1 MNRRTFLKRAAA
13 GGAAASMAGCTG
25 QQQGEPEVQTVIR
38 TVEGEE
44 RTVVKTRVVERTP
57 TPEPLTVPDPYLV
70 GSPSPAQPV
79 YNYAINPL
87 FENTMRD
94 AHGVDVNLKTHRGF
108 TPMVAGLV
116 REEFDIG
123 YLTLPTYINA
133 RKQGFPLI
141 SPLSFLKEFD
151 FILIGSAD
159 MQSVDELEGKTIA
172 LHSPQ
177 SMSTMTGKTIVKEEF
192 GSVDAANYE
201 FIIGTPNRLA
211 ALEAG
216 NVDAAVVFLSGAL
229 QGQKDGYAKI
239 LANPWDYDVLA
250 SMTATTWVTLQERV
264 EEDADL
270 IQEVVTQMLDAYER
284 AYTADPQEVTRQAID
299 SGIYPPFDDDVWLE
313 SFERV
318 RDIRIWPTDQG
329 GLIASQWERAMDRLV
344 DIGLLADEDRIAPR
358 ELYTTEFL

>member
-1 MNRRTFLKRAAA
+1 
-13 GGAAASMAGCTG
+13 MAGCTG
-25 QQQGEPEVQTVIR
+25 QQGEPEVETVIR

-44 RTVVKTRVVERTP
+44 RTVIRTRVVERTP
-57 TPEPLTVPDPYLV
+57 TPEPLTVPDPYLI

-87 FENTMRD
+87 FETTMRD

-123 YLTLPTYINA
+123 YLTLPTYVNA
-133 RKQGFPLI
+133 RIQGFPLI
-141 SPLSFLKEFD
+141 SPLGFLKEFD

-159 MQSVDELEGKTIA
+159 MQSIDELEGKTIA

-192 GSVDAANYE
+192 GSVDAVNYE

-216 NVDAAVVFLSGAL
+216 NVDGAVVFLSGAL
-229 QGQKDGYAKI
+229 QGEKDGYAKI
-239 LANPWDYDVLA
+239 LGQPWDYDALA
-250 SMTATTWVTLQERV
+250 SMAAATWVTLEERV
-264 EEDADL
+264 EEDPDL
-270 IQEVVTQMLDAYER
+270 IQEVVTQMLGAYER
-284 AYTADPQEVTRQAID
+284 AYSADPETVNTRAIE

-318 RDIRIWPTDQG
+318 RDIRIWPTERG
-329 GLIASQWERAMDRLV
+329 GLIPSQWNRAMDRLV
-344 DIGLLADEDRIAPR
+344 DVGLLSQEDRIAPR
-358 ELYTTEFL
+358 DLFTTQFL

>member
-1 MNRRTFLKRAAA
+1 MNRRTFLKQAAA
-13 GGAAASMAGCTG
+13 GGAAATLAGCTG
-25 QQQGEPEVQTVIR
+25 QDGGGPETVIR

-44 RTVVKTRVVERTP
+44 RTVIRTRVVERTP

-79 YNYAINPL
+79 YNFAINPL

-133 RKQGFPLI
+133 RNQGFPLI
-141 SPLSFLKEFD
+141 SPLGFLKEFD

-192 GSVDAANYE
+192 GDVDAANYE

-211 ALEAG
+211 ALQAG

-229 QGQKDGYAKI
+229 QGEKDGYAKI

-250 SMTATTWVTLQERV
+250 SMAAAVWVTLEERV
-264 EEDADL
+264 EEDPEL

-284 AYTADPQEVTRQAID
+284 AYSSDAQDVTTQAIET
-299 SGIYPPFDDDVWLE
+299 GIYPPFDDDVWLE
-313 SFERV
+313 SFERA
-318 RDIRIWPTDQG
+318 RDIRIWPTEEG
-329 GLIASQWERAMDRLV
+329 GLIPSQWSRAMDRLQDV
-344 DIGLLADEDRIAPR
+344 GLLAQEDRIRPR
-358 ELYTTEFL
+358 DLFTKQFL